1 MNNSNSLLNK
11 HAQRQP
17 TSRVRSLAIA
27 AVMAMCGAAA
37 SVAVHAQSTVGHVFG
52 VAPAG
57 DGIVA
62 SNAETGVQRRVYAD
76 AKGRYRIS
84 SLSAGV
90 YTVTLEENNQPVAK
104 HLNVPVRVGGGIK
117 VDFDCSKSE
126 CGQGGNKH

>member
-1 MNNSNSLLNK
+1 MNNSNSRVNK
-11 HAQRQP
+11 QAQRRS
-17 TSRVRSLAIA
+17 TSRIRNLAMA
-27 AVMAMCGAAA
+27 AVMAMCGSAA
-37 SVAVHAQSTVGHVFG
+37 SVAVHAQSTVGHIFG
-52 VAPAG
+52 IAPTG

-90 YTVTLEENNQPVAK
+90 YTVTLEQNNQSVAK

-117 VDFDCSKSE
+117 VDFDCSKGE
-126 CGQGGNKH
+126 CGEGANKP